1 MNGLHIQIY
10 GRVQGV
16 FYRASTQEY
25 ARSLGLVG
33 WVRNRSDGSVEL
45 HAFDPS
51 ASAKEE
57 SNKLEK
63 LELWCKKGPSHAR
76 VVKVESAGIPDSC
89 EFVDFLIQRH

>member
-1 MNGLHIQIY
+1 MNGLHIQVY

-16 FYRASTQEY
+16 FYRASTQEF

-51 ASAKEE
+51 ASGKEE
-57 SNKLEK
+57 SENLEQ
-63 LELWCKKGPSHAR
+63 LRLWCKKGPSRAR
-76 VVKVESAGIPDSC
+76 VVKVESVWIQGSN